1 MALAGVNPEDMGRHI
16 PEGEYTSKVYGYIR
30 DGKHTQVIKI
40 LEKELAVV
48 RSANQPPVATNSVAT
63 LTRRRWI

>member
-40 LEKELAVV
+40 LEKELQV
-48 RSANQPPVATNSVAT
+48 RRADRFLSLSLHALPLSPP
-63 LTRRRWI
+63 LC